1 MRILV
6 IGGTQFVGRNIA
18 ASALDAGHEV
28 VLLHRG
34 RTGAELFPAAEH
46 LLADRDGDLSKLS
59 GRSFDATVDV
69 CAYWPRQVRA
79 LAQALD
85 GRGGHYVCISS
96 VSAYAEPEAPGG
108 DELTALAALDT
119 DDPDALPMN
128 GETYGGLKVCC
139 ERAAVEEYGADAVTV
154 VRPSYVVGPYDPTAR
169 FTWWVDRLAQGG
181 RVLCPGPAPAPMQLI
196 DARDQA
202 SWVVSL
208 LERGT
213 TGAYH
218 SCWPEPPWSLR
229 DMVETIREVVAPADT
244 ELVWVPAEQLLAAGV
259 DGSALPLWSEGTEE
273 NALALDPAAAR
284 RTGLSPQPIAETV
297 KDTYAWLQTA
307 DWRRDGVGLDAETEQ
322 RLLAY

>member
-1 MRILV
+1 MRILI
-6 IGGTQFVGRNIA
+6 IGGTQFVGRHIA

-28 VLLHRG
+28 VELHRG

-46 LLADRDGDLSKLS
+46 LLADRDGDLSALS

-85 GRGGHYVCISS
+85 GRGGQHVLVSS
-96 VSAYAEPEAPGG
+96 VSAYAEPDTPGG
-108 DELTALAALDT
+108 DESTPLAELDS
-119 DDPDALPMN
+119 DDPDSLPMS

-154 VRPSYVVGPYDPTAR
+154 VRPTYVVGPYDPTGR
-169 FTWWVDRLAQGG
+169 FTWWVDRLARGG
-181 RVLCPGPAPAPMQLI
+181 RVLCPGPESAPIQLI
-196 DARDQA
+196 DGRDQG

-208 LERGT
+208 IEDGV
-213 TGAYH
+213 TGPYH

-229 DMVETIREVVAPADT
+229 DMIETIRDVVAPADT
-244 ELVWVPAEQLLAAGV
+244 ELVWVPAERLLAAGI

-273 NALALDPAAAR
+273 NASAMDPSAAR
-284 RTGLSPQPIAETV
+284 RTGLSPRPIPDTV
-297 KDTYAWLQTA
+297 RDTWAWMQTA
-307 DWRRDGVGLDAETEQ
+307 DWRRDGVGLGAETEQ
-322 RLLAY
+322 RLLAH